1 MMQRMS
7 LFRINLEVAD
17 PRDITRV
24 SGKINALVDTGSEL
38 TWVPAPIL
46 EAIGIVRLK
55 KKSFRTAS
63 NQTLLRDV
71 GYGVIRAEG
80 FETIDEVVFGES
92 TDMTLLGVR
101 TLEGFSAMVDALGR
115 KLVATTTIVAGCS
128 QGK

>member
-1 MMQRMS
+1 MQRMS

-17 PRDITRV
+17 PRDTTRV

-38 TWVPAPIL
+38 TWVPSPIL

-115 KLVATTTIVAGCS
+115 KLVATTTIVAGSS
-128 QGK
+128 QSE